1 MTTCEKSVPK
11 IRSTLWWTA
20 SFSTTSAPRFGS
32 VPSSSATISIGRP
45 PMPPFSLMSFTAAAV
60 VRSYQRP

>member
-11 IRSTLWWTA
+11 IMSTLWWTA
-20 SFSTTSAPRFGS
+20 SFSTTSPPRFGS
-32 VPSSSATISIGRP
+32 VPSSSATISTWRP
-45 PMPPFSLMSFTAAAV
+45 AMPPRSLMSLTAAAV

>member
-1 MTTCEKSVPK
+1 MK
-11 IRSTLWWTA
+11 STLCWVA
-20 SFSTTSAPRFGS
+20 NFSTTSAPRFGS
-32 VPSSSATISIGRP
+32 VPSSSATISTGRP